1 MYKLGINRLIFGI
14 LLFQLAPWTYSFS
27 APSPPANGKVDCN
40 NPAAPG
46 PEMIRSNTSL
56 LKDPES
62 EEYSTEWVAYEQLKN
77 LLKAKTSCQF
87 PNEQVAQTSLYVD
100 PTLKGGPLLPDT
112 RVQIFGVGILRTA
125 RRGQSPRRVVAYPA
139 FGPTTLSE
147 YIESEEELAT
157 ILKVLTQ
164 LEFVYVPYIEQI
176 SPEQSCYKLSS
187 TTLVPSRVFD
197 ETLPWSQGDINRSPH
212 LLPSKISLEVQRQTL
227 ERLAAEAKW
236 IEILSTYEPSNRCE
250 TRDRNGQ
257 IEQHYHEMQVRSLDV
272 AVNQLLPEREYLRLS
287 AEFWHEVKKRIHQL
301 RALDASKMKK
311 VY

>member
-1 MYKLGINRLIFGI
+1 
-14 LLFQLAPWTYSFS
+14 
-27 APSPPANGKVDCN
+27 
-40 NPAAPG
+40 
-46 PEMIRSNTSL
+46 MIRADASL

-139 FGPTTLSE
+139 FGPTSLSE

-157 ILKVLTQ
+157 MLKVLTQ
-164 LEFVYVPYIEQI
+164 LEFVYVPYIQQI

-197 ETLPWSQGDINRSPH
+197 ETLPWSQEDINRSPH
-212 LLPSKISLEVQRQTL
+212 LLPTKISLEVQRQTL

-236 IEILSTYEPSNRCE
+236 IEIMSTYEPSSRCE
-250 TRDRNGQ
+250 TRNVNGQ

-287 AEFWHEVKKRIHQL
+287 AEFWNEVKKRIHQL

>member
-14 LLFQLAPWTYSFS
+14 LLLQLAPWAYSFS
-27 APSPPANGKVDCN
+27 APSSPANDKADCN

-46 PEMIRSNTSL
+46 PEMIRSDTSL

-62 EEYSTEWVAYEQLKN
+62 EEFSTEWVAYEQLKN
-77 LLKAKTSCQF
+77 ILKAKTSCQF

-112 RVQIFGVGILRTA
+112 RVQMFGVGILRTA

-139 FGPTTLSE
+139 FGATSLSE

-164 LEFVYVPYIEQI
+164 LEFVYVPYIEKI

-197 ETLPWSQGDINRSPH
+197 ETLPWSQGDISSSPH

-236 IEILSTYEPSNRCE
+236 IEIMSSYEPSNRCE
-250 TRDRNGQ
+250 TRNGNGQ
-257 IEQHYHEMQVRSLDV
+257 IEQNYHEMQVRSLDV

>member
-14 LLFQLAPWTYSFS
+14 LLIQLAPWTYSFS
-27 APSPPANGKVDCN
+27 ASSPPTNGEVDCN

-46 PEMIRSNTSL
+46 PGMIRSDTSL

-77 LLKAKTSCQF
+77 ILKAKTSCQF
-87 PNEQVAQTSLYVD
+87 PSEQVAQTSLYVD

-112 RVQIFGVGILRTA
+112 RVQMFGVGILRTA

-139 FGPTTLSE
+139 FGPTSLSE

-157 ILKVLTQ
+157 MLKVLTQ
-164 LEFVYVPYIEQI
+164 LEFVYVPYIEQT
-176 SPEQSCYKLSS
+176 SPDQSCYKLSS

-197 ETLPWSQGDINRSPH
+197 ETLPWSGGDINSSPH

-227 ERLAAEAKW
+227 ERLAAEARW
-236 IEILSTYEPSNRCE
+236 IEILSTYEPSDRCE

-257 IEQHYHEMQVRSLDV
+257 IEQHYHEMQVRALDV
-272 AVNQLLPEREYLRLS
+272 SVNQLLPEREYLRLS
-287 AEFWHEVKKRIHQL
+287 AEFWHEVKDRIHQL
-301 RALDASKMKK
+301 RALDASKLKK

>member
-1 MYKLGINRLIFGI
+1 MYQVGVNRLLIGV
-14 LLFQLAPWTYSFS
+14 LLLQLAPWTYSLS
-27 APSPPANGKVDCN
+27 APPPPANDKADCN
-40 NPAAPG
+40 NPTAPG
-46 PEMIRSNTSL
+46 PEMIRSDASL

-62 EEYSTEWVAYEQLKN
+62 EEYSTEWVAYQQLKN
-77 LLKAKTSCQF
+77 LLKAKTSCRF

-112 RVQIFGVGILRTA
+112 RVQMFGVGILRTA
-125 RRGQSPRRVVAYPA
+125 RRGQSPRRVVAYPP
-139 FGPTTLSE
+139 FGPTSLSE

-157 ILKVLTQ
+157 MLKVLTQ

-176 SPEQSCYKLSS
+176 LPEQSCYKLSS

-197 ETLPWSQGDINRSPH
+197 ESLPWSQGDINSSPH

-236 IEILSTYEPSNRCE
+236 IEILSTYEPSSRCE
-250 TRDRNGQ
+250 TRDKDGQ
-257 IEQHYHEMQVRSLDV
+257 IEQHYHEMQVRSLNV

-287 AEFWHEVKKRIHQL
+287 AEFWSEVKKRIHQL
-301 RALDASKMKK
+301 RARARSPRASP
-311 VY
+311 